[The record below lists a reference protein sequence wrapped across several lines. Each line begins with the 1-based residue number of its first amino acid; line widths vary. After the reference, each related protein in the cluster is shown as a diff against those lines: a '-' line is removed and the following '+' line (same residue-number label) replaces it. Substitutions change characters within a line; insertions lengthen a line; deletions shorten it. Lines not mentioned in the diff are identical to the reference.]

1 MCAMSELGSK
11 PLFVWVKCTLGQTFA
26 VAEAIMDNIEQTS
39 EVYSI
44 AGKFDLLVK
53 FNIPIDWSIG
63 RFINE
68 KLHQVKGITE
78 TETLVVFSAFT
89 GGKNDDRA
97 RIVD

>member
-1 MCAMSELGSK
+1 MCGMSELGSK
-11 PLFVWVKCTLGQTFA
+11 PLFVWIKCALGQTFA

-53 FNIPIDWSIG
+53 FNIPVDWSIG

-68 KLHQVKGITE
+68 KLHQVKGITK
-78 TETLVVFSAFT
+78 TETLVVFSAFI

-97 RIVD
+97 RLVE